1 MKKILLKNK
10 KILAVIAVIVI
21 IPLIYLFFFHDK
33 KEYFICKGKL
43 PDNRELSVLWIF
55 DVKKKI
61 GYRDT
66 LEYKPFPIKVYSDMY
81 TWDNTSYRQDRR
93 VDLYYTFYKRGLILN
108 IKGKVSYSA
117 GEIDTVY
124 QCKKM

>member
-1 MKKILLKNK
+1 MKKILLRNK
-10 KILAVIAVIVI
+10 KILAI
-21 IPLIYLFFFHDK
+21 IILFISFFLIYFFFFQDK
-33 KEYFICKGKL
+33 KEYFICNGKL
-43 PDNRELSVLWIF
+43 PDNRELSILWIF

-81 TWDNTSYRQDRR
+81 TWDNISYEQDRR

-108 IKGKVSYSA
+108 IKGKFSYSTR
-117 GEIDTVY
+117 EINTVY